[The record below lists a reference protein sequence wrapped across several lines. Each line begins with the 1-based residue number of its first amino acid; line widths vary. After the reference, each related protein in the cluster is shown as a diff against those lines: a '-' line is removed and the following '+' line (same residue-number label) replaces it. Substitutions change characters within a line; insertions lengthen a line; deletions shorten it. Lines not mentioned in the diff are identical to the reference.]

1 MRATVMRTR
10 TPVSLS
16 VMRPRH
22 ASWQC
27 RSLANRTP
35 PLLGEASL
43 LPANRNDTRTGLLTK
58 ASKAL

>member
-35 PLLGEASL
+35 PSL
-43 LPANRNDTRTGLLTK
+43 ARLPFCPPTGTTREL
-58 ASKAL
+58 AC